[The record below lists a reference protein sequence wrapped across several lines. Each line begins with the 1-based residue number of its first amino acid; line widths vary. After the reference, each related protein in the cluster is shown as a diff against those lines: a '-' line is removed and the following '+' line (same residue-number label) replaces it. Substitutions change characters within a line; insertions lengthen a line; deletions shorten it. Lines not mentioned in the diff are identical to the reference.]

1 MYIMGV
7 SSDNDAI
14 DSLIQKYKVRENL
27 IGEFNNV
34 ANNEKQTAVQLR
46 EKRELDTSICPR
58 ELDKFDINFDVNS
71 QRVYYISDLHL
82 LHRLRNAHC
91 ESPQDVE
98 NLLTHIAETIAS
110 EAKGLLLIN
119 GDFSSDFSLFRMFV
133 DILSHQIDKLTSV
146 VFTLGNHEF
155 WDFNGKSVDEI
166 VEIYRKVLDKYGMY
180 LLHNDLLYRT
190 ETHIFLAKW
199 NVHILKTSELFN
211 SDVQTLK
218 DTLRQARTVIWGGTG
233 FSGYNSE
240 FNANNGIYR
249 NTLSREEEIQQSRI
263 FEKTYQKLLPILKEK
278 NTIIMTHMPL
288 SDWCKDSP
296 QEGIYYLNGHTHK
309 NIFYDDGAHHIYAD
323 NQIGYYNESVHV
335 KSFLMDNEYDLF
347 QDYLD
352 GIHKITPQQYRDFN
366 RGKNIKMSFNRE
378 INYLWMLKKNG
389 YYCFILESEKGRLYI
404 LNGGVPE
411 TLKHD
416 RLDYYFENMDQMIKA
431 IEAPL
436 TKYTNY
442 QEEIAHFI
450 KKIGGSGRIH
460 GCIIDIDFNNHIYV
474 NPFDLTVTGYWAED
488 IVFKKVY
495 PSVPALLEENC
506 PKYFNVYKELSLEKE
521 NAVSVLEKSEISEPE
536 QLYLNTDIYKASRKI
551 RKMQR
556 LQFNVLRAWYDNLI
570 SDQQKDNQPFLANER
585 ENNKI

>member
-1 MYIMGV
+1 MSV
-7 SSDNDAI
+7 SSDNAAI
-14 DSLIQKYKVRENL
+14 ESLIQKYRVRENL
-27 IGEFNNV
+27 IGEFSNI
-34 ANNEKQTAVQLR
+34 ADNEKQTEVQLS
-46 EKRELDTSICPR
+46 EKRELNTSVCSR
-58 ELDKFDINFDVNS
+58 DLDKFDIILETYC

-91 ESPQDVE
+91 ESPQDVK

-110 EAKGLLLIN
+110 EARGLLLIN

-133 DILSHQIDKLTSV
+133 DILSHQINGRALV

-155 WDFNGKSVDEI
+155 WDFDGKSIDEI
-166 VEIYRKVLDKYGMY
+166 VETYRKVLSKYGMY

-190 ETHIFLAKW
+190 ETHTILTKRT
-199 NVHILKTSELFN
+199 VHIINATELLN
-211 SDVQTLK
+211 SDEQILK
-218 DTLRQARTVIWGGTG
+218 DTLKKARTVIWGGTG
-233 FSGYNSE
+233 FSGYNLE

-249 NTLSREEEIQQSRI
+249 NVLNRKEEIQQSRV
-263 FEKTYQKLLPILKEK
+263 FEKTYQKLLPVIKGK
-278 NTIIMTHMPL
+278 NAIVMTHMPL

-296 QEGIYYLNGHTHK
+296 QEGIYYLSGHTHK
-309 NIFYDDGAHHIYAD
+309 NIFYDDGAYHIYAD
-323 NQIGYYNESVHV
+323 NQIGYRNDSVHV

-347 QDYLD
+347 QDYPD

-366 RGKNIKMSFNRE
+366 RGKNIKMSFNRK
-378 INYLWMLKKNG
+378 IDYLWMLKKHG
-389 YYCFILESEKGRLYI
+389 YYCFILESAKGKLYI

-416 RLDYYFENMDQMIKA
+416 RLDYYFENMDQMIKC
-431 IEAPL
+431 IEEPL
-436 TKYTNY
+436 TKYTNL
-442 QEEIAHFI
+442 QKEIAHLI
-450 KKIGGSGRIH
+450 KKIGGNGKIH

-474 NPFDLTVTGYWAED
+474 NPFDLTITGYWAED

-506 PKYFNVYKELSLEKE
+506 PKYFKAYKELSCKKE

-536 QLYLNTDIYKASRKI
+536 QLYLNTDIYKASREI

-556 LQFNVLRAWYDNLI
+556 LQFNVLRTWYDNLI
-570 SDQQKDNQPFLANER
+570 SDPQKDNQPLLTYEK
-585 ENNKI
+585 ENNKVYKL

>member
-1 MYIMGV
+1 MGAYMSV
-7 SSDNDAI
+7 LSDNAAI
-14 DSLIQKYKVRENL
+14 GSLIQKYKVRENL
-27 IGEFNNV
+27 ISEFSNV
-34 ANNEKQTAVQLR
+34 ANNEKQTAIQLR
-46 EKRELDTSICPR
+46 EKRELDTSVCSR
-58 ELDKFDINFDVNS
+58 ELDKFDINFDIYS

-82 LHRLRNAHC
+82 LHKLRNAHC
-91 ESPQDVE
+91 ESPQNVE

-166 VEIYRKVLDKYGMY
+166 VEIYRKVLRKYGMY

-190 ETHIFLAKW
+190 ETHSFISERTI
-199 NVHILKTSELFN
+199 HIINDTELLN

-249 NTLSREEEIQQSRI
+249 NIISRKEEIQQSEG
-263 FEKTYQKLLPILKEK
+263 FEKTYQKLLPILKRK
-278 NTIIMTHMPL
+278 NAIVMTHMPL
-288 SDWCKDSP
+288 SDWCKGSP
-296 QEGIYYLNGHTHK
+296 QEGIYYLSGHTHK
-309 NIFYDDGAHHIYAD
+309 NIFYDDGIYHIYAD
-323 NQIGYYNESVHV
+323 NQIGYRNESIHV

-347 QDYLD
+347 QDYPD

-378 INYLWMLKKNG
+378 IDYLWMLKKQG
-389 YYCFILESEKGRLYI
+389 YYCFILESAKGKLYI

-411 TLKHD
+411 TLKYD
-416 RLDYYFENMDQMIKA
+416 RLDYYFENMDQMIKC

-436 TKYTNY
+436 TKYTNF
-442 QEEIAHFI
+442 QKEIVHLI
-450 KKIGGSGRIH
+450 KKIGGSGSIH

-474 NPFDLTVTGYWAED
+474 NPIDLTVTGYWAEN

-495 PSVPALLEENC
+495 PSVPALLEKNC
-506 PKYFNVYKELSLEKE
+506 PKYFKAYKELSYEKE
-521 NAVSVLEKSEISEPE
+521 NVVSVLEKSEISEPE
-536 QLYLNTDIYKASRKI
+536 QLYLNTNIYKASREI

-556 LQFNVLRAWYDNLI
+556 LQFNVLRVWYDNLI
-570 SDQQKDNQPFLANER
+570 SDSQKDNQSLLTNER
-585 ENNKI
+585 EI